1 MSASEINSKRKNFFL
16 KRKYLSGAG
25 AENLRFLQSGH
36 GGGRGQHYTPIFVIT
51 FLWTL
56 ASYSI
61 LVIGYC
67 PTFKYSLY
75 YVIISTWPNKNYQ
88 SKQKQQKQGAI

>member
-36 GGGRGQHYTPIFVIT
+36 GGGRGATLYPYICNNFFVD
-51 FLWTL
+51 
-56 ASYSI
+56 
-61 LVIGYC
+61 
-67 PTFKYSLY
+67 
-75 YVIISTWPNKNYQ
+75 IS
-88 SKQKQQKQGAI
+88 